1 MKLFVDSS
9 GWTALFNPRDQYH
22 LQIHR
27 QAEMIVGQRNRLIT
41 TDYVLDETI
50 TNLMSAVNHA
60 AAEKFAVWIL
70 QQRHIFIIHID
81 ESIWREALSL
91 FRKYGDKSFSF
102 TDCTSFV
109 VMQQQDLRDAF
120 AFDHHF
126 EQMGFRLWPR

>member
-60 AAEKFAVWIL
+60 A
-70 QQRHIFIIHID
+70 
-81 ESIWREALSL
+81 
-91 FRKYGDKSFSF
+91 
-102 TDCTSFV
+102 FV